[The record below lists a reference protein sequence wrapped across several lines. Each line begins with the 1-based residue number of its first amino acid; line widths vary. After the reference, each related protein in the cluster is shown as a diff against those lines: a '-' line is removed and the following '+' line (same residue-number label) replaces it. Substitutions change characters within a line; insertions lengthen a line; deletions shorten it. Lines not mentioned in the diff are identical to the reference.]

1 MILIRMDSHIILF
14 SASYC
19 AGTAI
24 SLIDCIINIITQKS
38 KYFKNL
44 ILIVDYVHKVGM
56 NYILFR

>member
-19 AGTAI
+19 AGTPI

-38 KYFKNL
+38 KYLKNL

-56 NYILFR
+56 N